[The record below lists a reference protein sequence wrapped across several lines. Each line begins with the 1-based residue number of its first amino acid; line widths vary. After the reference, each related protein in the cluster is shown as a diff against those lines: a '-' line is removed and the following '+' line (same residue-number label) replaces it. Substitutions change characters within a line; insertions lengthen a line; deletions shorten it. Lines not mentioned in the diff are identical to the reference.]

1 MLTRIHSGAL
11 AGHLRLVAATG
22 LTKMAHYREY
32 EEMISSACFE
42 EIAYQIQVNSCSAGV
57 CAIST
62 MELIDVIVSG

>member
-1 MLTRIHSGAL
+1 M
-11 AGHLRLVAATG
+11 AATG

-42 EIAYQIQVNSCSAGV
+42 EIAYQIQVNSCSTGV

-62 MELIDVIVSG
+62 MELIDVILSG